1 MIRRKGRF
9 RIFAFVN
16 LASAAGRRHL
26 TGIYRFL
33 GEGHDW
39 DLHLVRA
46 FADFTADTLRAAIQE
61 KYDGYVFIS
70 PDDRDTNPDYARL
83 GAPAVFIDQ
92 PSGEALASI
101 PQSVFVNDDNA
112 ALGKAAALRLL
123 QDPTRRAFAFAGAVT
138 PRAWSAERGD
148 AFAATLRARGQP
160 TIRIDE
166 AEALSQQELVA
177 QVAALPKPC
186 GVFAAYDDLGR
197 RIVEAAREAGAKI
210 PRDLAVLSVGND
222 EMVCDHV
229 RPTLTSLAPDFE
241 GEGCR
246 AARELQAM
254 MMGARPRRRVFLFG
268 VLETVER
275 GTTRNVSAGRA
286 VARAARDYIA
296 ANALRGITAA
306 DVVRQLGVSRSLAG
320 LRFREE
326 TGLSI
331 HAAILEARLGE
342 VKRLLSKTDKPIGEI
357 ARQVGYADANYLKNL
372 FRRKCG
378 CSMRQWRKEAT
389 KGPPPCDTV

>member
-1 MIRRKGRF
+1 MQRSISFLFDIDTQLIQFPAMRPIAAIVPVERQLNASFTARCFQTSSGESAIGNGKPKSRRSGQS
-9 RIFAFVN
+9 FAKS
-16 LASAAGRRHL
+16 SAAARKAS
-26 TGIYRFL
+26 
-33 GEGHDW
+33 D
-39 DLHLVRA
+39 
-46 FADFTADTLRAAIQE
+46 
-61 KYDGYVFIS
+61 S
-70 PDDRDTNPDYARL
+70 P
-83 GAPAVFIDQ
+83 G
-92 PSGEALASI
+92 
-101 PQSVFVNDDNA
+101 
-112 ALGKAAALRLL
+112 
-123 QDPTRRAFAFAGAVT
+123 TRRTTA
-138 PRAWSAERGD
+138 
-148 AFAATLRARGQP
+148 
-160 TIRIDE
+160 
-166 AEALSQQELVA
+166 
-177 QVAALPKPC
+177 
-186 GVFAAYDDLGR
+186 
-197 RIVEAAREAGAKI
+197 AAREAGAKI

-241 GEGCR
+241 GEGYR

-275 GTTRNVSAGRA
+275 GTTRNVSVGRA

-389 KGPPPCDTV
+389 EGQQL